1 MRNSITIFL
10 FISTGVFAQVDSFPY
25 FSNHTND
32 ITNIIFS
39 PDDKYILTSSW
50 DETIVIH
57 RNDSTCDTVQVLRD
71 FKGAVNTMAFSR
83 DGYKLIAGGQD
94 GILNMYTFS
103 DSFFILANIDAQL
116 LLNNAQIEKL
126 IYGPGMR
133 IIFSAGSDGRFI
145 IYDLVKEKPMILKG
159 NRPICAAAVAIDR
172 MSYFIA
178 NDGNPLIQQFDI
190 FGKLL
195 NTFEGHS
202 NDITDLLVT
211 VDRKYL
217 ISSSKDKTIKIWDI
231 ANAKVAHT
239 FTDHTWS
246 VTDIDMDPFGL
257 YLVSGSLDGTVHLY
271 DLKAQTTLSSYALT
285 GFKVNAV
292 ALSPSNTTIA
302 AAAQPTGVKN
312 PAGFFTI
319 PTGLKPRKVALPKVM
334 DLEPLIAKEQAKE
347 QAKKDKQAK
356 KESKEKPKSTKE
368 TNTKPDKQANKE
380 SVLEISEQVKI
391 TIKDNE

>member
-1 MRNSITIFL
+1 M
-10 FISTGVFAQVDSFPY
+10 
-25 FSNHTND
+25 
-32 ITNIIFS
+32 
-39 PDDKYILTSSW
+39 
-50 DETIVIH
+50 
-57 RNDSTCDTVQVLRD
+57 
-71 FKGAVNTMAFSR
+71 
-83 DGYKLIAGGQD
+83 
-94 GILNMYTFS
+94 
-103 DSFFILANIDAQL
+103 
-116 LLNNAQIEKL
+116 
-126 IYGPGMR
+126 
-133 IIFSAGSDGRFI
+133 
-145 IYDLVKEKPMILKG
+145 
-159 NRPICAAAVAIDR
+159 
-172 MSYFIA
+172 
-178 NDGNPLIQQFDI
+178 
-190 FGKLL
+190 
-195 NTFEGHS
+195 
-202 NDITDLLVT
+202 
-211 VDRKYL
+211 

-285 GFKVNAV
+285 GFKVNTV

-319 PTGLKPRKVALPKVM
+319 PTGLKPRKVVLPKVM

>member
-1 MRNSITIFL
+1 MRNIL
-10 FISTGVFAQVDSFPY
+10 FILLAYSISSFAQVDSFLY
-25 FSNHTND
+25 VSNHTNE

-39 PDDKYILTSSW
+39 PDDKYILTASW

-71 FKGAVNTMAFSR
+71 FKGAVNTLAFSR

-94 GILNMYTFS
+94 GKLNMYTFS

-116 LLNNAQIEKL
+116 LLNNAEIEKL

-178 NDGNPLIQQFDI
+178 NDGSPLIQQFDI
-190 FGKLL
+190 FGKLI
-195 NTFEGHS
+195 NTFKGHS

-239 FTDHTWS
+239 FSDHTWS

-271 DLKAQTTLSSYALT
+271 DLKERIKLSSYDLT

-292 ALSPSNTTIA
+292 ALSPSNSTIA
-302 AAAQPTGVKN
+302 AAAQPTGVTN

-319 PTGLKPRKVALPKVM
+319 PTGLKPRKVVLPKIM
-334 DLEPLIAKEQAKE
+334 DLAPLIAKE

-356 KESKEKPKSTKE
+356 KESKAKPESTKE
-368 TNTKPDKQANKE
+368 TNTKPDKQTNKE

>member
-1 MRNSITIFL
+1 
-10 FISTGVFAQVDSFPY
+10 
-25 FSNHTND
+25 
-32 ITNIIFS
+32 
-39 PDDKYILTSSW
+39 
-50 DETIVIH
+50 
-57 RNDSTCDTVQVLRD
+57 
-71 FKGAVNTMAFSR
+71 
-83 DGYKLIAGGQD
+83 
-94 GILNMYTFS
+94 
-103 DSFFILANIDAQL
+103 
-116 LLNNAQIEKL
+116 
-126 IYGPGMR
+126 
-133 IIFSAGSDGRFI
+133 GS
-145 IYDLVKEKPMILKG
+145 
-159 NRPICAAAVAIDR
+159 
-172 MSYFIA
+172 
-178 NDGNPLIQQFDI
+178 PLIQQFDI

-271 DLKAQTTLSSYALT
+271 DLKARTTLSSYALT

-292 ALSPSNTTIA
+292 ALSPSNTNIA
-302 AAAQPTGVKN
+302 AAAQPTGVTN

-319 PTGLKPRKVALPKVM
+319 PTGLKPRKVVLPKIM

>member
-1 MRNSITIFL
+1 MRNSIIIFL

-285 GFKVNAV
+285 GFKVNTV

-334 DLEPLIAKEQAKE
+334 DLEPLIAKEQAK
-347 QAKKDKQAK
+347 KDKQAK
-356 KESKEKPKSTKE
+356 KDSRTKSQSIKEITTKS
-368 TNTKPDKQANKE
+368 DKQANKE

>member
-1 MRNSITIFL
+1 MRNSIIIFL

-25 FSNHTND
+25 FNNHTND

-50 DETIVIH
+50 DETVVIN
-57 RNDSTCDTVQVLRD
+57 RNDPTCDTVQVLRD

-103 DSFFILANIDAQL
+103 DSFFMLANMDDQL

-145 IYDLVKEKPMILKG
+145 IYDLVKETPKILKG
-159 NRPICAAAVAIDR
+159 NRPISAAAVAIDR

-178 NDGNPLIQQFDI
+178 NDGSPLIQQFNI

-202 NDITDLLVT
+202 NDISDLLVT

-217 ISSSKDKTIKIWDI
+217 ISSSKDKTIKIWNI
-231 ANAKVAHT
+231 ANAKVDHT

-271 DLKAQTTLSSYALT
+271 DLKARTTLNSYTLT

-302 AAAQPTGVKN
+302 AAAQPTGVTN

-319 PTGLKPRKVALPKVM
+319 PTGLQPRKIVLPAVM

-347 QAKKDKQAK
+347 QAKKDKQVK
-356 KESKEKPKSTKE
+356 KESKEKPKSIQE

-391 TIKDNE
+391 TIKNNE

>member
-1 MRNSITIFL
+1 MRNSTIIFL

-57 RNDSTCDTVQVLRD
+57 RNDSTCDTAQVLRD

-178 NDGNPLIQQFDI
+178 NDGSPLIQQFDI

-202 NDITDLLVT
+202 NDISDLLVT

-231 ANAKVAHT
+231 ANAKVDHT

-271 DLKAQTTLSSYALT
+271 DLKARTTLNSYALT

-319 PTGLKPRKVALPKVM
+319 PTGLQPRKVALPDVM
-334 DLEPLIAKEQAKE
+334 DLEPLIAKE

-356 KESKEKPKSTKE
+356 KESKEKPKSTQE
-368 TNTKPDKQANKE
+368 TNTKSDKQANKE

>member
-1 MRNSITIFL
+1 MRNSIIIFL

-25 FSNHTND
+25 FNNHTND

-50 DETIVIH
+50 DETVVIN
-57 RNDSTCDTVQVLRD
+57 RNDPTCDTVQVLRD

-103 DSFFILANIDAQL
+103 DSFFILANMDDQL

-145 IYDLVKEKPMILKG
+145 IYDLVKETPKILKG
-159 NRPICAAAVAIDR
+159 NRPISAAAVAIDR

-178 NDGNPLIQQFDI
+178 NDGSPLIQQFNI

-202 NDITDLLVT
+202 NDISDLLVT

-217 ISSSKDKTIKIWDI
+217 ISSSKDKTIKIWNI
-231 ANAKVAHT
+231 ANAKVDHT

-271 DLKAQTTLSSYALT
+271 DLKARTTLNSYTLT

-302 AAAQPTGVKN
+302 AAAQPTGVTN

-319 PTGLKPRKVALPKVM
+319 PTGLQPRKIVLPAVM

-347 QAKKDKQAK
+347 QAKKDKQVK
-356 KESKEKPKSTKE
+356 KESKEKPKSTQE

-380 SVLEISEQVKI
+380 SVLEISKQVKI
-391 TIKDNE
+391 TIKNNE

>member
-1 MRNSITIFL
+1 
-10 FISTGVFAQVDSFPY
+10 
-25 FSNHTND
+25 
-32 ITNIIFS
+32 
-39 PDDKYILTSSW
+39 
-50 DETIVIH
+50 
-57 RNDSTCDTVQVLRD
+57 
-71 FKGAVNTMAFSR
+71 
-83 DGYKLIAGGQD
+83 
-94 GILNMYTFS
+94 
-103 DSFFILANIDAQL
+103 
-116 LLNNAQIEKL
+116 
-126 IYGPGMR
+126 
-133 IIFSAGSDGRFI
+133 
-145 IYDLVKEKPMILKG
+145 
-159 NRPICAAAVAIDR
+159 

-178 NDGNPLIQQFDI
+178 NDGSPLIQQFDI
-190 FGKLL
+190 FGKVL
-195 NTFEGHS
+195 NNFEGHS

-231 ANAKVAHT
+231 ANAKVDHT

-271 DLKAQTTLSSYALT
+271 DLKARTTLSSYALT

-319 PTGLKPRKVALPKVM
+319 PTGLQPRKVVLPKIM
-334 DLEPLIAKEQAKE
+334 DLEPLIAKE

-356 KESKEKPKSTKE
+356 KESKEKPKSTKK

-380 SVLEISEQVKI
+380 SVLELSEQVKI

>member
-1 MRNSITIFL
+1 MRNSIIIFL

-39 PDDKYILTSSW
+39 PDDKYILTSSC

-285 GFKVNAV
+285 GFKVNTV

-334 DLEPLIAKEQAKE
+334 DLEPLIAKEQAK
-347 QAKKDKQAK
+347 KDKQAK
-356 KESKEKPKSTKE
+356 KDSRTKSQSIKEITTKS
-368 TNTKPDKQANKE
+368 DKQANKE

>member
-1 MRNSITIFL
+1 MRNSIILFL

-25 FSNHTND
+25 FSNHTNE
-32 ITNIIFS
+32 ITNIVFS
-39 PDDKYILTSSW
+39 PDDKYILTASW

-57 RNDSTCDTVQVLRD
+57 RNDSSCDTVQVLRD
-71 FKGAVNTMAFSR
+71 FKGAVKTLAFSR

-94 GILNMYTFS
+94 GKLTIYTFS
-103 DSFFILANIDAQL
+103 DSFFILANLDAQL
-116 LLNNAQIEKL
+116 LLNNAEIEKL

-178 NDGNPLIQQFDI
+178 NDGSPLIQQFDI

-231 ANAKVAHT
+231 ANAKVSHT
-239 FTDHTWS
+239 FSDHSWS

-271 DLKAQTTLSSYALT
+271 DLKERTKLSSYDLT

-302 AAAQPTGVKN
+302 AAAQPTSITN

-319 PTGLKPRKVALPKVM
+319 PTGLKPRKVVLPKIM
-334 DLEPLIAKEQAKE
+334 DLAPLIAKEQAKE

-356 KESKEKPKSTKE
+356 KESIAKPKSNKE
-368 TNTKPDKQANKE
+368 ANTKPDTQANKE
-380 SVLEISEQVKI
+380 SRLKLSDQVKI